1 MMPDFVKAKYSRS
14 LHGGT
19 EIVHD
24 VPMEVWTPTI
34 DHSASQSLTEVAY
47 RALTEAI
54 FDRNFAPGDRLGIDA
69 AAKRLGMSI
78 TPVREALARLA
89 SEGLISQTANK
100 GFTVAPLLT
109 PSEFHALFTA
119 RRVLE
124 TEALRA
130 RPDGTGAAARILD
143 PALVTDAEIDRM
155 TDIARQ
161 MREGGRGPTYGSY
174 GRFSAM
180 DSLFHQAL
188 VGLGGNR
195 FLTNAWRGLHFH
207 LHVSRLYAGSG
218 VIDFDQATLEHE
230 AIVRAARRRDGAA
243 LATEA
248 AEHIIGAEERLA
260 RLLHPNQ
267 E

>member
-1 MMPDFVKAKYSRS
+1 M
-14 LHGGT
+14 
-19 EIVHD
+19 HD
-24 VPMEVWTPTI
+24 VSMEAWTPTI

-54 FDRNFAPGDRLGIDA
+54 FDRDFAPGDRLGIDA

-89 SEGLISQTANK
+89 SDGLISQTANK
-100 GFTVAPLLT
+100 GFTVTPLLT

-143 PALVTDAEIDRM
+143 PAVVSDAEIDGLI
-155 TDIARQ
+155 DIAHR
-161 MREGGRGPTYGSY
+161 MRAGGRGPTYDSY

-180 DSLFHQAL
+180 DNLFHQAL

-195 FLTNAWRGLHFH
+195 FLSNAWRGLHFH
-207 LHVSRLYAGSG
+207 LHVSRLYAGAG

-243 LATEA
+243 LAIEA
-248 AEHIIGAEERLA
+248 AEHIIGAEDRLA
-260 RLLHPNQ
+260 RLLPVNQ